1 MRLFRLKENIF
12 LENDLYLED
21 FFYLL
26 FLWKTISF
34 PRSSFIL
41 KMSQK
46 YLLLFGLPL
55 KLLIFLLFLNNFTTE
70 TFINK
75 NKEHIFCCLGYF
87 GSLKLI
93 GKQLKKNKWESDW
106 VKQKMLFREKKK
118 IMI

>member
-34 PRSSFIL
+34 PGSSFIL

-55 KLLIFLLFLNNFTTE
+55 KLLIFLLFLNNYTTE

-87 GSLKLI
+87 GAS
-93 GKQLKKNKWESDW
+93 N
-106 VKQKMLFREKKK
+106 
-118 IMI
+118 